1 MDKRAKKVLVTGG
14 AGFIGSHIVDEL
26 LKKNYEVAV
35 IDNLSTGKRAHLP
48 DDISFHQIDIIDIDH
63 VENVFSKEQP
73 DILIH
78 LAAQISVT
86 DSIKAPYN
94 DGNINILATINLLEC
109 SKKYRVNKIV
119 FASSAAVYGYS
130 ESLPILES
138 AALNPLSFY
147 GLSKMCAEEYIR
159 LYSELYSLSYTIL
172 RFSNVYGERQ
182 NSQGEAGVISIFINQ
197 ALNKEPATIFGDGKQ
212 TRDFIYVKDVVAANV
227 AAIENS
233 LSGTFNISSN
243 SRTAVNEVLSTIEMV
258 TNTEMRRVKQP
269 ARKGEI
275 LNSQLS
281 NKKALLLLNWKPKY
295 TLVKGLKEML
305 KNENNRKA

>member
-1 MDKRAKKVLVTGG
+1 
-14 AGFIGSHIVDEL
+14 
-26 LKKNYEVAV
+26 
-35 IDNLSTGKRAHLP
+35 
-48 DDISFHQIDIIDIDH
+48 
-63 VENVFSKEQP
+63 
-73 DILIH
+73 
-78 LAAQISVT
+78 
-86 DSIKAPYN
+86 
-94 DGNINILATINLLEC
+94 
-109 SKKYRVNKIV
+109 VNKIV

-197 ALNKEPATIFGDGKQ
+197 ALNQKPATIFGDGKQ
-212 TRDFIYVKDVVAANV
+212 TRDFIYVKDVVSANV

-243 SRTAVNEVLSTIEMV
+243 SRTAVNEVLSIIEMV
-258 TNTEMRRVKQP
+258 TNTEMRKVKQP

-281 NKKALLLLNWKPKY
+281 NKKALLLLNWEPKY

-305 KNENNRKA
+305 KNEYNRKA